1 MRLSAE
7 ILSIAEQWSNPLG
20 EREIILRGLAI
31 PCIEH
36 VSATRDAFDAIEL
49 SDNRLSRVENF
60 PRLNRLSSLYLS
72 GNLIESV
79 DATNLKKNLPKL
91 INMVLTNNR
100 IAGLHEVASI
110 GDGCPNLQFLSLVGN
125 PVVRRQHYRL
135 YTIHKIPT
143 LKVLDFCKVKQSER
157 DKAQR
162 LARSAAGAALE
173 GDVKFEAKESAKT
186 FVPGEGISAKDAFVT
201 SFTAD
206 QKMRIRDMI
215 ANANSPAEIELIENA
230 VKRGEFPEIG
240 TF

>member
-1 MRLSAE
+1 M
-7 ILSIAEQWSNPLG
+7 
-20 EREIILRGLAI
+20 
-31 PCIEH
+31 
-36 VSATRDAFDAIEL
+36 
-49 SDNRLSRVENF
+49 
-60 PRLNRLSSLYLS
+60 LY
-72 GNLIESV
+72 
-79 DATNLKKNLPKL
+79 
-91 INMVLTNNR
+91 
-100 IAGLHEVASI
+100 HE
-110 GDGCPNLQFLSLVGN
+110 G
-125 PVVRRQHYRL
+125 RQHYRL